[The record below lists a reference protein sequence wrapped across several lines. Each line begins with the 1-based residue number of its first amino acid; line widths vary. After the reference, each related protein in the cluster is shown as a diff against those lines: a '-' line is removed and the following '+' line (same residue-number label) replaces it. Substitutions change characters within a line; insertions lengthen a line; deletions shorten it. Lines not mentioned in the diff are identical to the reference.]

1 MDPHVKAMAGALVKA
16 GDEMGG
22 EVYDVLTFDDD
33 GNPVESCPAL
43 KAELDGR
50 LVNVMLFDVPGD
62 RDHFSIVVNAE
73 PQLIATLRE
82 ESRWDFVLKTLG
94 RVEDHVI
101 GIDDFDRR
109 YLIGGRPAELVKR
122 FLRAPLVREAV
133 KALEPFV
140 NLSFDDGFVR
150 ASFPLTPST
159 RWTWPELQARIAV
172 LCKLAQAAETVPR

>member
-1 MDPHVKAMAGALVKA
+1 MDPHVKALADALVKA
-16 GDEMGG
+16 GHETGG

-33 GNPVESCPAL
+33 ANPVESCPAL
-43 KAELDGR
+43 KALLDGR
-50 LVNVMLFDVPGD
+50 LVNVLLFDVPGN

-73 PQLIATLRE
+73 PQIIATLRE
-82 ESRWDFVLKTLG
+82 ESRWDLVLKTLG

-109 YLIGGRPAELVKR
+109 YLIGGRPAERVKT
-122 FLRAPLVREAV
+122 FLCAPQVREAI

-159 RWTWPELQARIAV
+159 RWTWPDLQTRIRA
-172 LCKLAQAAETVPR
+172 LCRLAAAAEAISH